1 MILRLLLRKLRLKVS
16 TFRHRRRLWRQISRC
31 DAEKRAYF
39 NIQLNRTLL
48 KRNNKPELRA
58 KLLIDKV
65 IEMGSPPKHSVVLC
79 VGPRNNF
86 ELEIFRKK
94 GFFNVV
100 GIDLFS
106 ESPDILVMD
115 MHRMTFPDNR
125 FDIIYCC
132 HILEHAYDV
141 HKAVSEI
148 IRVARDGAL
157 IAIEV
162 PVRFETA
169 GADLIH
175 FQDLDNLCVVFQP
188 YIEQML
194 WSEEQPP
201 HSPRN
206 DSGTSIIRTVF
217 LIRKQT

>member
-1 MILRLLLRKLRLKVS
+1 M
-16 TFRHRRRLWRQISRC
+16 
-31 DAEKRAYF
+31 
-39 NIQLNRTLL
+39 
-48 KRNNKPELRA
+48 
-58 KLLIDKV
+58 
-65 IEMGSPPKHSVVLC
+65 HSVVLC
-79 VGPRNNF
+79 LGPRSNF

-115 MHRMTFPDNR
+115 MHRITFPDNR

-132 HILEHAYDV
+132 HALEHAYDA

-162 PVRFETA
+162 PVQCGAR

-175 FQDLDNLCVVFQP
+175 FRDLDNLYVVFRP